1 VKNLKRHSQW
11 LVAWTVV
18 IGIAPISAVQAHRF
32 HTAYVEMERITETQ
46 SLEIAIRVAP
56 EDLVAAFRLS
66 HPDLKLDPDSALP
79 PADWISS
86 YLSKAITFRS
96 DDLTSKGNVKAK
108 KAEVE
113 HPKLKWLG
121 QESLETEVWIYLE
134 GSHPQSLSKQ
144 EVSSQIFFEFDG
156 ALSNIL
162 AIREGSWRRTIHCS
176 PILLKLN
183 EKESELKQVK
193 IPQESSDTQL

>member
-1 VKNLKRHSQW
+1 M
-11 LVAWTVV
+11 VV
-18 IGIAPISAVQAHRF
+18 IGIAPISTIQAHRF
-32 HTAYVEMERITETQ
+32 HTAYVEMERITDTQ
-46 SLEIAIRVAP
+46 SLEIAIRLAP

-86 YLSKAITFRS
+86 YLSKAITFRTGES
-96 DDLTSKGNVKAK
+96 TSTVDVKAK

-134 GSHPQSLSKQ
+134 GNHPQSLSKQ
-144 EVSSQIFFEFDG
+144 EVTSQIFFEFDG

-162 AIREGSWRRTIHCS
+162 AIREGSWRKTVHCS

-183 EKESELKQVK
+183 EKESEMKQLQISEK
-193 IPQESSDTQL
+193 SSNREKVQ

>member
-1 VKNLKRHSQW
+1 VKNLKSHTQW

-18 IGIAPISAVQAHRF
+18 IGITPISTVQAHRF
-32 HTAYVEMERITETQ
+32 HTAYVEMERITDTQ
-46 SLEIAIRVAP
+46 SLEIAIRVSP

-66 HPDLKLDPDSALP
+66 HPDRKLDPDSELP
-79 PADWISS
+79 PSDWISS
-86 YLSKAITFRS
+86 YLSEAITFQNG
-96 DDLTSKGNVKAK
+96 DPTSKVDVKA

-134 GSHPQSLSKQ
+134 GSHPQFLSKQ
-144 EVSSQIFFEFDG
+144 EIRSQIFFEFDG

-162 AIREGSWRRTIHCS
+162 AIREGSWRKTIHCS

-183 EKESELKQVK
+183 EKESEFKQVK
-193 IPQESSDTQL
+193 IPEESSDTQL

>member
-1 VKNLKRHSQW
+1 M
-11 LVAWTVV
+11 

-32 HTAYVEMERITETQ
+32 HTAYVEMERITDTQ
-46 SLEIAIRVAP
+46 SLEIAIRLAP

-66 HPDLKLDPDSALP
+66 HPDRKLDPDSALP
-79 PADWISS
+79 PVDWISS

-96 DDLTSKGNVKAK
+96 DDSTSKVNVKAK

-134 GSHPQSLSKQ
+134 GSHPQPLSKQ
-144 EVSSQIFFEFDG
+144 EVRSQIFFEFDG

-162 AIREGSWRRTIHCS
+162 AIREGSWRKTIHCS

-183 EKESELKQVK
+183 ETESELKK
-193 IPQESSDTQL
+193 LKFPEESSDTEL

>member
-1 VKNLKRHSQW
+1 M
-11 LVAWTVV
+11 

-46 SLEIAIRVAP
+46 SLEVAIRVAP

-86 YLSKAITFRS
+86 YLSKAITFHTGDS
-96 DDLTSKGNVKAK
+96 TSKVEVEVEVEAK

-121 QESLETEVWIYLE
+121 QESLGAEVWIYLE
-134 GSHPQSLSKQ
+134 GSHPQSLSNQ
-144 EVSSQIFFEFDG
+144 EVRSQIFFEFDG

-162 AIREGSWRRTIHCS
+162 AIREGSWRKTVHCS

-183 EKESELKQVK
+183 EKESELKQIK
-193 IPQESSDTQL
+193 IPEESSDTQL

>member
-1 VKNLKRHSQW
+1 MFVKTLQSISLR
-11 LVAWTVV
+11 LAWTVGL
-18 IGIAPISAVQAHRF
+18 GIISHPSAQAHRF
-32 HTAYVEMERITETQ
+32 HTAYVEMERISATQ

-66 HPDLKLDPDSALP
+66 HPDRKLDPDSALP

-86 YLSKAITFRS
+86 YLSKAITFRT
-96 DDLTSKGNVKAK
+96 DDSTSKEKEK
-108 KAEVE
+108 EKSEVE

-134 GSHPQSLSKQ
+134 GSHPQPLSKQ
-144 EVSSQIFFEFDG
+144 EVGSQIFFEFDG

-162 AIREGSWRRTIHCS
+162 AIREGSWRKTIHCS

-183 EKESELKQVK
+183 QSESETKKEK
-193 IPQESSDTQL
+193 IPL